1 MSARLTRVIQE
12 TEQKPDVE
20 LNDLDQQPEQELV
33 EYRGIDMNKV
43 NKSIRGYNMLLT
55 GQKSIRE
62 QLQTL
67 KKSVE

>member
-1 MSARLTRVIQE
+1 M
-12 TEQKPDVE
+12 E